1 MSDFVN
7 LSDRGALTRAGQGYD
22 GSAQDGTAE
31 SRSFQGRM
39 DQSQQGL
46 RGRAGMQFT
55 GMTTQHA
62 GNLVALGRQFA
73 EQAFRAVRG
82 EQAVVTADDDAFT
95 TQQTIAST
103 VDTQTSAVTRP
114 INGTA

>member
-1 MSDFVN
+1 MTDFVN
-7 LSDRGALTRAGQGYD
+7 LNETGALTRSGQGYD
-22 GSAQDGTAE
+22 GNAQDGASE

-46 RGRAGMQFT
+46 RGRAGIQFS

-73 EQAFRAVRG
+73 EQAFRVVRG

-95 TQQTIAST
+95 TQQAIASN

-114 INGTA
+114 INAA

>member
-7 LSDRGALTRAGQGYD
+7 LNDRGALTSAGQGYD
-22 GSAQDGTAE
+22 GSGQDGASE

-46 RGRAGMQFT
+46 RGRAGIQFT

-73 EQAFRAVRG
+73 EQAFRVVRG
-82 EQAVVTADDDAFT
+82 EQAVITADDDAFT
-95 TQQTIAST
+95 AQQPITSTI
-103 VDTQTSAVTRP
+103 DTHTSAVTRP
-114 INGTA
+114 INAA